1 MVDLLDAEDEETF
14 NAVMAFA
21 RAEMSPAMAPEFA
34 WRAKP
39 YGAQPSDYATFK
51 TVEEYQ
57 LRDVVKDIRGTLN
70 DH

>member
-1 MVDLLDAEDEETF
+1 
-14 NAVMAFA
+14 MAFA

-57 LRDVVKDIRGTLN
+57 LRDVVKDIRGTRN